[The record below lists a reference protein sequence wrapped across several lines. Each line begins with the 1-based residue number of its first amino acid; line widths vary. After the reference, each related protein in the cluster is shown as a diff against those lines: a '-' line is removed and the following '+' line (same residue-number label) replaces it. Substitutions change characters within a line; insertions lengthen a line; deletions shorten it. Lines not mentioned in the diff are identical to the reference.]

1 MAIRQNLTTDTPA
14 SLGEL
19 FAQIEEYQHLG
30 PNWDGE
36 DALPIM
42 RKVVLRAKNL
52 LQRIAA
58 EASLVGLRWVS
69 PSVAPNP
76 AGALE
81 LSWEK
86 DDRWVML
93 IIEPGHSKVACAM
106 QENGAEP
113 RYRSVS
119 GDDAVEQVLWAIRG

>member
-1 MAIRQNLTTDTPA
+1 MAIRPKPTTGTAA

-19 FAQIEEYQHLG
+19 FAQIDEFQDLG

-36 DALPIM
+36 NAMPIE

-52 LQRIAA
+52 VQRISA
-58 EASLVGLRWVS
+58 EASLVGLRWES

-76 AGALE
+76 DGALE

-86 DDRWVML
+86 DNRWVML
-93 IIEPGHSKVACAM
+93 VLEPGHSKIACAK

-113 RYRSVS
+113 RYQSVS
-119 GDDAVEQVLWAIRG
+119 GDEAVQQVLWAMRA